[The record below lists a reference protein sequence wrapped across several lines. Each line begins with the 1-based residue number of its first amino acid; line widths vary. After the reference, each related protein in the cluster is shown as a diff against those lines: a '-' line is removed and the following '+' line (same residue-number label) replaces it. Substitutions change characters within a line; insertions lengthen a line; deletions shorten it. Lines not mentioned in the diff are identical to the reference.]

1 MHIFK
6 KYLIFLIAIL
16 FIFIF
21 WLCQESCEILVPW
34 PGIELMPPALEAWGL
49 NHWTSR
55 KSQMHVYIYIF
66 CIYFLNDVFLAF
78 SLNNSKKILF
88 IYLFLFYLFI
98 FFTILHWFC
107 HTLTWIRHGCT
118 CVPHP
123 ELPSHLPPH
132 PIPLVHPSAPAQ
144 STLYHASNKILFI
157 RVVLGPQQNRA
168 EGMEFF
174 CIPPVPTHVPPPP
187 IPASPA
193 KVLLLQLMNIHWHTN
208 ITQSPQFT
216 LGFTWCFTFYGCQQ
230 CGGLTT
236 GLPGKSL
243 DFQNADLI
251 FGYLASISIN
261 F

>member
-88 IYLFLFYLFI
+88 IYLFSLQYCIVFDILWHESAIVVHVFPILNSPPASLPIPSLWFIPVHQPRAPCIMHQTRFYL
-98 FFTILHWFC
+98 
-107 HTLTWIRHGCT
+107 
-118 CVPHP
+118 
-123 ELPSHLPPH
+123 
-132 PIPLVHPSAPAQ
+132 
-144 STLYHASNKILFI
+144 
-157 RVVLGPQQNRA
+157 
-168 EGMEFF
+168 
-174 CIPPVPTHVPPPP
+174 
-187 IPASPA
+187 
-193 KVLLLQLMNIHWHTN
+193 
-208 ITQSPQFT
+208 
-216 LGFTWCFTFYGCQQ
+216 
-230 CGGLTT
+230 
-236 GLPGKSL
+236 
-243 DFQNADLI
+243 
-251 FGYLASISIN
+251 
-261 F
+261 